1 MERMTLTVE
10 QLHLSYAASRPATGA
25 TPSLAPQ
32 ALRGVSLQMAPG
44 EIGVLLGPSG
54 CGKTTLLRAVAGL
67 ERPHAGQIL
76 VGDEEV
82 FNGER
87 ALSLPPE
94 ARRIGMVFQDFA
106 LFPHLNVMD
115 NVGFGLPQLGRG
127 ERQARVMSLLEMVG
141 LADFA
146 KRWPHQ
152 LSGGQQQR
160 VALARALAPKPRLL
174 LLDEPFSSLD
184 IDLREHLAF
193 EVRAILKQAGTTA
206 LFVTHDQLEAFALGD
221 KVGVMHEGQ
230 LVQWAEPY
238 TLYHQPATRFVA
250 EFVGHGVFLPAK
262 LVRDARG
269 GLKLSTE
276 LGQWDMPAG
285 EAGAWA
291 TERDMCDLL
300 LRADDV
306 VHDDASAVT
315 GEIVRKS
322 FRGAEFLYTLRL
334 ASGQTILTHVPSHHD
349 HQVGEHIGIR
359 VLPDHLVTFR
369 QQ

>member
-10 QLHLSYAASRPATGA
+10 QLHLSYASSRPAAGRGA
-25 TPSLAPQ
+25 LEVPQ

-54 CGKTTLLRAVAGL
+54 CGKTTLLRAIAGL
-67 ERPHAGQIL
+67 ERPNAGRIL
-76 VGDEEV
+76 VGDDEV
-82 FNGER
+82 FHGER
-87 ALSLPPE
+87 SWSMPPE
-94 ARRIGMVFQDFA
+94 DRRIGMVFQDFA
-106 LFPHLNVMD
+106 LFPHLTVMQ
-115 NVGFGLPQLGRG
+115 NVGFGLPRLSRD
-127 ERQARVMSLLEMVG
+127 ERDARVMSLLALVG
-141 LADFA
+141 LSDLA

-160 VALARALAPKPRLL
+160 VALARALAPNPRLL

-221 KVGVMHEGQ
+221 KVGVMHDGQ
-230 LVQWAEPY
+230 LAQWAAPY
-238 TLYHQPATRFVA
+238 TLYHEPATRFVA
-250 EFVGHGVFLPAK
+250 EFVGHGVFLPAN
-262 LVRDARG
+262 LQRDDQGSAT
-269 GLKLSTE
+269 LSTE
-276 LGQWDMPAG
+276 LGQWRMPTGDGDQARPG
-285 EAGAWA
+285 PGP
-291 TERDMCDLL
+291 CDLL

-306 VHDDASAVT
+306 VHDDASPVT

-334 ASGQTILTHVPSHHD
+334 GSGQTILTHVPSHHD